1 MMACAPALAEPGG
14 MLVIRLSRP
23 DDPRTDFEVIGLDRD
38 ELEALQARGLD
49 RERASAVFAIT
60 VESGEKDPLALL
72 GSYQVDGDILRFRPR
87 FPLERGLRHR
97 AIFKPGLLAAN
108 SHHAQVVEA
117 EFTLP
122 RLPVSATTR
131 VVHVF
136 PSRATIPENLLKL
149 YVHFSA
155 PMSRGGIYRHIHLLD
170 DAGQAVVLPFL
181 EIEEE
186 LWDPSGT
193 RLTLLFD
200 PGRIKSGLKPREEMG
215 PILRAGHSYTLVIDR
230 DWPDAEGNSL
240 REPFK
245 KTYRAGPAD
254 VVSPDPAT
262 WTVQAPA
269 PGTRDPLRVTFPE
282 PLDRAL
288 LARTLGVL
296 DASGRPVRG
305 EETIDAEETAW
316 RLAPARAWAP
326 GDYRIVIDSDLE
338 DLAGNQIGRLFE
350 VDVFDKVE
358 AKPEAKT
365 AERKFQVIPSS
376 P

>member
-1 MMACAPALAEPGG
+1 
-14 MLVIRLSRP
+14 VIRLSRP
-23 DDPRTDFEVIGLDRD
+23 DDPRAAFEVIGLDRE

-49 RERASAVFAIT
+49 REPASAVFAIT
-60 VESGEKDPLALL
+60 VEPGEKNELALL
-72 GSYQVDGDILRFRPR
+72 GSYQIDGGIFRFQPR

-97 AIFKPGLLAAN
+97 AVFKPGLLAVS
-108 SHHAQVVEA
+108 SHHAPVVEA
-117 EFTLP
+117 EFSLP

-131 VVHVF
+131 VVQVF

-155 PMSRGGIYRHIHLLD
+155 PMSRGGIYRRIHLLD
-170 DAGQAVVLPFL
+170 EAGRAVILPFL
-181 EIEEE
+181 EIDEE
-186 LWDPSGT
+186 LWDRSGT

-230 DWPDAEGNSL
+230 DWPDAEGNPL

-254 VVSPDPAT
+254 VASPDPAT
-262 WTVQAPA
+262 WKVQAPA

-288 LARTLGVL
+288 LARTLGVV
-296 DASGRPVRG
+296 DATGRPVPG
-305 EETIDAEETAW
+305 DETIDAEETAW
-316 RLAPARAWAP
+316 RLTPARAWAP
-326 GDYRIVIDSDLE
+326 GEYRIVIDSDLE

-350 VDVFDKVE
+350 VDVFEKVDT
-358 AKPEAKT
+358 KPEAKT
-365 AERKFQVIPSS
+365 AERKFQVVPRS